1 MVQAELPLVS
11 VKMSEQRS
19 SADRYRA
26 HGFATKAIH
35 AGFRPDPATGA
46 VNVPIYAS
54 STFAQDGVGGLR
66 GGFEY
71 ARTGNPTRSALE
83 AVLAAVEEGTFGRA
97 FGSGMAATDCALRA
111 VLRPGDHIVIPD
123 DAYGGTFRLI
133 DKVFREWGVHH
144 TPVALSDLDAVR
156 GAITDATRLIWVE
169 TPTNPLLSIADIA
182 AIAELAAPFRI
193 KVLVDNTFASPALQ
207 QPLTLGADIALH
219 STTKYIGGHSDV
231 VGGALVTNDEEL
243 DAKFAFLQNGAGA
256 VPGPF
261 DAYLTM
267 RGLKTLELRMQRH
280 SANAALVAEFLADH
294 PAVTQ
299 VLYPGLR
306 THPGHEVAARQMRG
320 FGGMVSARMRGGSEA
335 ARQLCSRTEIFILA
349 ESLGGVE
356 SLFEH
361 PGAMTHASTAGSQ
374 LEVPDDLVRL
384 SVGIEDSADLLGDLE
399 QALG

>member
-1 MVQAELPLVS
+1 MTDIHRRL
-11 VKMSEQRS
+11 
-19 SADRYRA
+19 
-26 HGFATKAIH
+26 GFATKAIH
-35 AGFRPDPATGA
+35 AGYRPDPATGA
-46 VNVPIYAS
+46 VNAPIYAS

-71 ARTGNPTRSALE
+71 ARTGNPTRAALE
-83 AVLAAVEEGTFGRA
+83 AVLAAVEEGRFGRA
-97 FGSGMAATDCALRA
+97 FSAGMAATDCALRA

-144 TPVALSDLDAVR
+144 TPVHLPDLAAVR
-156 GAITDATRLIWVE
+156 AAITADTRMIWVE
-169 TPTNPLLSIADIA
+169 TPTNPLLSIADITAISEIGHA
-182 AIAELAAPFRI
+182 AGAT
-193 KVLVDNTFASPALQ
+193 VLVDNTFASPALQ
-207 QPLTLGADIALH
+207 QPLTLGADIVLH

-231 VGGALVTNDEEL
+231 VGGALVTNSEEL

-267 RGLKTLELRMQRH
+267 RGLKTLELRMHRH
-280 SANAALVAEFLADH
+280 CDNAAQVAAFLAGH
-294 PAVTQ
+294 PAVSQ
-299 VLYPGLR
+299 VLYPGLA
-306 THPGHEVAARQMRG
+306 THPGHAVAARQMRG
-320 FGGMVSARMRGGSEA
+320 FGGMVSVRMHGGADA
-335 ARQLCSRTEIFILA
+335 ARKLCSRTEIFILA

-356 SLFEH
+356 SLIEH

-384 SVGIEDSADLLGDLE
+384 SVGIEDPVDLLADLRE
-399 QALG
+399 ALA

>member
-1 MVQAELPLVS
+1 MTDTHRRL
-11 VKMSEQRS
+11 
-19 SADRYRA
+19 
-26 HGFATKAIH
+26 GFATKAIH
-35 AGFRPDPATGA
+35 AGYRPDPATGA
-46 VNVPIYAS
+46 VNAPIYAS

-71 ARTGNPTRSALE
+71 ARTGNPTRAALE
-83 AVLAAVEEGTFGRA
+83 AVLAAVEEGRFGRA
-97 FGSGMAATDCALRA
+97 FSAGMAATDCALRA

-144 TPVALSDLDAVR
+144 TPVHLPDLAAVR
-156 GAITDATRLIWVE
+156 AAITANTLMIWVE
-169 TPTNPLLSIADIA
+169 TPTNPLLSIADITAISEIGHA
-182 AIAELAAPFRI
+182 AGAT
-193 KVLVDNTFASPALQ
+193 VLVDNTFASPALQ
-207 QPLTLGADIALH
+207 QPLTLGADIVLH

-231 VGGALVTNDEEL
+231 VGGALVTNSAEL

-267 RGLKTLELRMQRH
+267 RGLKTLELRMHRH
-280 SANAALVAEFLADH
+280 CDNAAQVAAFLAGH
-294 PAVTQ
+294 PAVSQ
-299 VLYPGLR
+299 VLYPGLA
-306 THPGHEVAARQMRG
+306 THPGHAVAARQMRG
-320 FGGMVSARMRGGSEA
+320 FGGMVSVRMHGGADA
-335 ARQLCSRTEIFILA
+335 ARKLCSRTEIFILA

-356 SLFEH
+356 SLIEH

-384 SVGIEDSADLLGDLE
+384 SVGIEDPVDLLADLRE
-399 QALG
+399 ALA

>member
-1 MVQAELPLVS
+1 
-11 VKMSEQRS
+11 MSE
-19 SADRYRA
+19 DRTG
-26 HGFATKAIH
+26 HQGISGPATRAIH
-35 AGFRPDPATGA
+35 AGYRPDPATGA

-71 ARTGNPTRSALE
+71 ARTGNPTRAALE
-83 AVLAAVEEGTFGRA
+83 ASLAAVEEGPFARA
-97 FGSGMAATDCALRA
+97 FSSGMAATDCALRA
-111 VLRPGDHIVIPD
+111 MLRPGDHVVIPD

-133 DKVFREWGVHH
+133 DKVFTRWDVQY
-144 TPVALSDLDAVR
+144 TPVRLADLDAV
-156 GAITDATRLIWVE
+156 GAAITPRTRLIWVE
-169 TPTNPLLSIADIA
+169 TPTNPLLSIADIT
-182 AIAELAAPFRI
+182 AIAELGTDRSA

-207 QPLTLGADIALH
+207 QPLRLGADVVLH

-243 DAKFAFLQNGAGA
+243 DEEFAFLQNGAGA

-267 RGLKTLELRMQRH
+267 RGLKTLVLRMQRH
-280 SANAALVAEFLADH
+280 SENACAVAEFLADH
-294 PAVTQ
+294 PSVSS
-299 VLYPGLR
+299 VLYPGLPS
-306 THPGHEVAARQMRG
+306 HPGHEIAARQMRG
-320 FGGMVSARMRGGSEA
+320 FGGMVSVRMRAGRRA
-335 ARQLCSRTEIFILA
+335 AQDLCAKTRVFILA

-356 SLFEH
+356 SLIEH
-361 PGAMTHASTAGSQ
+361 PSAMTHASTAGSQ

-384 SVGIEDSADLLGDLE
+384 SVGIEDIADLLGDLE

>member
-1 MVQAELPLVS
+1 
-11 VKMSEQRS
+11 MSGHE
-19 SADRYRA
+19 
-26 HGFATKAIH
+26 HFAKAGLSTKAIH
-35 AGFRPDPATGA
+35 AGYRPDAATGA
-46 VNVPIYAS
+46 VNAPIYAS

-71 ARTGNPTRSALE
+71 ARTGNPTRAALE
-83 AVLAAVEEGTFGRA
+83 AALAAVEDGSFGRA
-97 FGSGMAATDCALRA
+97 FSSGMAATDCALRA
-111 VLRPGDHIVIPD
+111 VLRPGDHVVIPD

-133 DKVFREWGVHH
+133 DKVFSHWGVLH

-156 GAITDATRLIWVE
+156 AAITPQTRLIWVE

-182 AIAELAAPFRI
+182 GIAQIGVENGA

-207 QPLTLGADIALH
+207 QPLTLGADIVLH

-231 VGGALVTNDEEL
+231 VGGALVTSDEEL
-243 DAKFAFLQNGAGA
+243 DAAFGFLQNGAGA

-267 RGLKTLELRMQRH
+267 RGLKTLVLRMQRH
-280 SANAALVAEFLADH
+280 SENAAAVAQFLADH
-294 PAVTQ
+294 AAVDA
-299 VLYPGLR
+299 VLYPGLP
-306 THPGHEVAARQMRG
+306 THPGHQVAARQMHG
-320 FGGMVSARMRGGSEA
+320 FGGMVSVRMRGGRA
-335 ARQLCSRTEIFILA
+335 AAQALCANTRVFILA

-356 SLFEH
+356 SLIEH
-361 PGAMTHASTAGSQ
+361 PGAMTHASTVGSQ

-384 SVGIEDSADLLGDLE
+384 SVGIEDVADLIADLE

>member
-1 MVQAELPLVS
+1 
-11 VKMSEQRS
+11 MSDHEHF
-19 SADRYRA
+19 AKA
-26 HGFATKAIH
+26 GLATKAIH
-35 AGFRPDPATGA
+35 AGYRPDQTTGA
-46 VNVPIYAS
+46 VNTPIYAS

-71 ARTGNPTRSALE
+71 ARTGNPTRAALE
-83 AVLAAVEEGTFGRA
+83 AALAAVEDGRFGRA
-97 FGSGMAATDCALRA
+97 FSSGMAAGDCVLRA
-111 VLRPGDHIVIPD
+111 VLRPGDHVVIPD

-133 DKVFREWGVHH
+133 DKVFAQWGVQH
-144 TPVALSDLDAVR
+144 TPVALSDLDAV
-156 GAITDATRLIWVE
+156 AAAVTPQTRLIWVE

-182 AIAELAAPFRI
+182 GIAELASGV

-207 QPLTLGADIALH
+207 QPLTLGADIVLH

-243 DAKFAFLQNGAGA
+243 DAAFGFLQNGAGA

-267 RGLKTLELRMQRH
+267 RGLKTLVLRMQRH
-280 SANAALVAEFLADH
+280 SENAAAVAQFLAEH
-294 PAVTQ
+294 PSVDA
-299 VLYPGLR
+299 VLYPGLPS
-306 THPGHEVAARQMRG
+306 HPGHQVAARQMHG
-320 FGGMVSARMRGGSEA
+320 FGGMVSVRMQGGRA
-335 ARQLCSRTEIFILA
+335 AAQTLCANTKVFILA

-356 SLFEH
+356 SLIEH

-384 SVGIEDSADLLGDLE
+384 SVGIEDVADLIADLE

>member
-1 MVQAELPLVS
+1 MTDTRRP
-11 VKMSEQRS
+11 
-19 SADRYRA
+19 

-35 AGFRPDPATGA
+35 AGFRPDPSTGA

-71 ARTGNPTRSALE
+71 ARTGNPTRAALE
-83 AVLAAVEEGTFGRA
+83 AVLAAVEEGRFGRA
-97 FGSGMAATDCALRA
+97 FSSGMAATDCALRA

-123 DAYGGTFRLI
+123 DASGGTFRLI

-144 TPVALSDLDAVR
+144 TPVHLSDLEAVR
-156 GAITDATRLIWVE
+156 AAITADTRMIWVE

-182 AIAELAAPFRI
+182 ALSEIGHAARAT
-193 KVLVDNTFASPALQ
+193 VLVDNTFASPALQ
-207 QPLTLGADIALH
+207 QPLTLGADIVLH

-231 VGGALVTNDEEL
+231 VGGALVTNSEEL
-243 DAKFAFLQNGAGA
+243 DTKFAFLQNGAGG

-261 DAYLTM
+261 DVYLTM

-280 SANAALVAEFLADH
+280 CDNAAQVAAFLAGH
-294 PAVTQ
+294 PAVSQ
-299 VLYPGLR
+299 VLYPGLA
-306 THPGHEVAARQMRG
+306 GHSGHAVAARQMRG
-320 FGGMVSARMRGGSEA
+320 FGGMVSVRMRGGAEA
-335 ARQLCSRTEIFILA
+335 ALKLCSRTEIFILA

-356 SLFEH
+356 SLIEH
-361 PGAMTHASTAGSQ
+361 PGAMTHASVAGSQ

-384 SVGIEDSADLLGDLE
+384 SVGIEDPVDLLADLRE
-399 QALG
+399 ALT

>member
-1 MVQAELPLVS
+1 
-11 VKMSEQRS
+11 MSE
-19 SADRYRA
+19 DRTG
-26 HGFATKAIH
+26 HQGISGPATRAIH
-35 AGFRPDPATGA
+35 AGYRPDPATGA

-71 ARTGNPTRSALE
+71 ARTGNPTRAALE
-83 AVLAAVEEGTFGRA
+83 ASLAAVEEGAFARA
-97 FGSGMAATDCALRA
+97 FSSGMAATDCALRA
-111 VLRPGDHIVIPD
+111 MLRPGDHVVIPD

-133 DKVFREWGVHH
+133 DKVFTRWNVQY
-144 TPVALSDLDAVR
+144 TPVRLADLDAV
-156 GAITDATRLIWVE
+156 GAAITPRTRLIWVE
-169 TPTNPLLSIADIA
+169 TPTNPLLSIADIT
-182 AIAELAAPFRI
+182 AIAELGTDRSA

-207 QPLTLGADIALH
+207 QPLRLGADVVLH

-243 DAKFAFLQNGAGA
+243 DEEFAFLQNGAGA

-267 RGLKTLELRMQRH
+267 RGLKTLVLRMQRH
-280 SANAALVAEFLADH
+280 SENACAVAEFLADH
-294 PAVTQ
+294 PSVSS
-299 VLYPGLR
+299 VLYPGLPS
-306 THPGHEVAARQMRG
+306 HPGHEIAARQMRG
-320 FGGMVSARMRGGSEA
+320 FGGMVSVRMRAGRRA
-335 ARQLCSRTEIFILA
+335 AQDLCAKTRVFILA

-356 SLFEH
+356 SLIEH
-361 PGAMTHASTAGSQ
+361 PSAMTHASTAGSQ

-384 SVGIEDSADLLGDLE
+384 SVGIEDIADLLGDLE